1 MKENWEIHWKDYYK
15 ILQVHQ
21 LAEPESIKIMYKKLL
36 DRYHPDHNPGKE
48 RWATEKS
55 QEIIEAYEILG
66 NPAKRTVYD
75 TKYNQKDFIPIPPK
89 PEVKAN
95 ANGTYDDTSQS
106 RWQNVTQLIYCPS
119 PQCKRKTNMLIAFV
133 NERPA
138 YGTCPICH
146 KFRNLKAYFESQPK
160 HTNPHPK
167 TRPYPDWD
175 E

>member
-21 LAEPESIKIMYKKLL
+21 LAEQEVIEVAFRKLAGM
-36 DRYHPDHNPGKE
+36 YHPDHN
-48 RWATEKS
+48 KS
-55 QEIIEAYEILG
+55 PDAEQKMRDLIEAHEILG
-66 NPAKRTVYD
+66 NPAKKTVYD

-89 PEVKAN
+89 SEVKAN
-95 ANGTYDDTSQS
+95 QNVTNDDTTQS
-106 RWQNVTQLIYCPS
+106 RWQNVTQLIWCGK
-119 PQCKRKTNMLIAFV
+119 CKQKTNMLIAFV
-133 NERPA
+133 DKRPA

-146 KFRNLKAYFESQPK
+146 TFWDKRPYFDSQPK